1 MAYLFKRMVLKSGTI
16 TVLNRTLMIITF
28 LLISVQVFAHGDLT
42 KRINEKTKEILKSPN
57 NFKLYYERGF
67 LYQQHVEFNKALED
81 YLKSTSLG
89 NTDKVLLYR
98 IAEVNYLTED
108 YSDAL
113 ASITRYLEVN
123 SIDVKAKKLEAQIL
137 FKLKAYKESLE
148 AYHYV
153 SNNMIDIRPEDIL
166 EYCDILLAENDKNY
180 TDALDVIDLGLEK
193 LGSNTLSLQVRKLE
207 YLKDSD
213 QIKKALEQYNY
224 FILEYNRREF
234 WYYKKAKYLVEINK
248 PKEAIISL
256 KLATITIEQLD
267 TKFKNTSSI
276 IDLEKQIKSLEISI
290 NNQEL

>member
-1 MAYLFKRMVLKSGTI
+1 MVSNSGTI
-16 TVLNRTLMIITF
+16 TVLNRTLFIIAF
-28 LLISVQVFAHGDLT
+28 LLLSVQVFAHGDLT

-81 YLKSTSLG
+81 YIKSTSLG

-113 ASITRYLEVN
+113 ESITKYLEVD

-137 FKLKAYKESLE
+137 FKLKVYKESLE

-153 SNNMIDIRPEDIL
+153 CNNMIDIRPEDIL
-166 EYCDILLAENDKNY
+166 EHCDIILAENDKNY
-180 TDALDVIDLGLEK
+180 TDALNIIEFGLEK
-193 LGSNTLSLQVRKLE
+193 LGSNIFSLQVRKLE

-213 QIKKALEQYNY
+213 QIKKAIEQYNY

-234 WYYKKAKYLVEINK
+234 WYYKKAKYLTEVNK
-248 PKEAIISL
+248 KKEAIISL

-267 TKFKNTSSI
+267 TKFKNMSSI
-276 IDLEKQIKSLEISI
+276 TKLKNQIKSLEISI
-290 NNQEL
+290 NNQKL